1 MKAVPGNKRGCTAPL
16 GASQSGLDVRRRS
29 RHCRCDHEVT
39 ALFTTGGGDEKDT
52 IRERAMLRPQLAA
65 YPACRVALYPLSY
78 RCTVHRAGFEP
89 ATSRLSVEVTAIFT
103 TDGDG
108 VGGER
113 ATLLL
118 PLRAIRLS
126 ARRVRTCSAL
136 SRLHHEV
143 TDIFTTA
150 LTMLA
155 HRQLKGVLGNRRYRS
170 Q

>member
-1 MKAVPGNKRGCTAPL
+1 MEKGAGERARLIVLYQLSYGLTSGKART
-16 GASQSGLDVRRRS
+16 SDS
-29 RHCRCDHEVT
+29 EVT
-39 ALFTTGGGDEKDT
+39 ALFTTGGGRNDT
-52 IRERAMLRPQLAA
+52 IREQAMLRPQLAA
-65 YPACRVALYPLSY
+65 YPASRVALYPLSY

-103 TDGDG
+103 TDRDG
-108 VGGER
+108 IGGER
-113 ATLLL
+113 AMLLL

-136 SRLHHEV
+136 PRLHHEV

-150 LTMLA
+150 GSML
-155 HRQLKGVLGNRRYRS
+155 S